1 MPTLASESKEQLSLP
16 HSSSLSSHSN
26 RPPHSPHAESH
37 LIVATPV
44 VTQYISAAL
53 TPRTTASST
62 SAAPNATSS
71 ASASP
76 LLSSSTSNLS
86 FGSSATLTSSPPSSV
101 SSGVSQPPITSVINS
116 QYVSNVDTLSRCV
129 LFANSDN
136 PRLIV
141 AHKVNKAHTDAYDDA
156 LMSAMR
162 EASVEQQ
169 RQRDQMSAVV
179 RSELDGELNP
189 FEQDSDGLTAST
201 RFHTRD
207 SSAAPQHFTSQHTHS
222 PIAEEAARNRN
233 SSSDVDIDNDTFP
246 ASPTHPSSVRVPLP
260 QSSSTSQLG
269 STNSP
274 QPSPTSSRQATFG
287 PTPTPSLQNVHP
299 LAAAAH
305 LHVDPTASPRYN
317 KSQQHTANEHDSKHR
332 MDTDKDGEKAKL
344 SGGGLIETNVA
355 PLPHRPGMDDE
366 WTMGEQISLAEQ
378 ILLMYVEIY
387 WQNPKAFAPFYRRRM
402 NTWRDKATLVYEHL
416 MQSRHKE
423 SVINRWRRQ
432 WHTRHIRKRMLD
444 FFEQELIRLDQQ
456 SADPSHPQH
465 HRNHRQSVV
474 RQRQDRAAS
483 TARSFPNPFR
493 ATTQQRSA
501 SRRSLVELQEGP
513 GRPSLRR
520 QLTQAELSAPLTAK
534 DQTTIPPP
542 TDAYFSRLN
551 EVCSALHAR
560 YVEVSEVVGNEIV
573 ERLLT
578 PTLPE
583 SIVDAAALNREVV
596 STMHSTNVL
605 PLLLSYHPEY
615 QNAAL
620 GFPGLI
626 LMSRTLR
633 RQLEN
638 PSLEFEQLQLTDLI
652 VAVNDLT
659 ETLRTAFHKLVARQ
673 PALLEQLVQQKRFRV
688 LRKVRQAE
696 EEEVQRERERG
707 KEPYPGSFS
716 FWLYDSQLYP
726 RRFNNE
732 SLNVLRHVNRQDSRV
747 FYLVAAHRF
756 EQAAKRL
763 RQLNDDSKAL
773 WLDMLVQRRKQESRD
788 TMIGISSTTSAQSR
802 LKQQESS
809 DSLRSLT
816 DKVSAAR
823 SPATNPLPSPH
834 DALLS
839 PSSGGE
845 EMEAA
850 ARDGRDELMSDEYE
864 DITAGR
870 PEHYGAKVVGMASH
884 TTYGHIHKWVD
895 ISAQYVVGLGR
906 NEQTG
911 ELEPWAVYDK
921 TFNEPLFHDLWT
933 TLKVGFMTR
942 ENIHN
947 HQLTLKRMKKAD
959 TVQLFLSNVLFC
971 SNATTS
977 QSINVSAEFFDD
989 PLLIWKEGK
998 RPVDIHHP
1006 TRPIAFDDFEWLQMF
1021 ISHPEL
1027 QPLITCVA
1035 DLNDLVN
1042 PRSVKRR
1049 PLHHCYFQLQEDG
1062 SYRLPLNRS
1071 KTIQPVKVI
1080 DLKFPMS
1087 SFQPAITRAVF
1098 TNAIKGGLSGIPFYG
1113 PTQTMSALLE
1123 RVFDFTDILYLQRHS
1138 QAQQSVL
1145 EALDGSDTSPFSH
1158 PVFTTAML
1166 ETATFYLL
1174 RTNIMLSGVI
1184 VNSVSANATLA
1195 ANYIKKVD
1203 FKRQQ
1208 AIEML
1213 ELRGFTVIPL
1223 PNSYY
1228 AVSYMRDPT
1237 TGQLTKLKLHSLG
1250 FRKIARSKKPHAAV
1264 DLFRP
1269 HRERRKRLVLQYLL
1283 TMANFFYVPLP
1294 AVGGVCKMIYKEVFV
1309 REIHKRQMW
1318 EAGLLGHI
1326 EHNPGQLSGILQ
1338 SELRMDQHF
1347 ADHVEA
1353 QCILILEER
1362 RLSPFDL
1369 SQEEKENHR
1378 AIVETWIRQHDPDYT
1393 SLHPP
1398 RVKLTESKTHD
1409 IRSPDR
1415 TPAADQPPEPKLSK
1429 RSVSKAA
1436 LME

>member
-1 MPTLASESKEQLSLP
+1 MPYLEESSADESKDRLTLP
-16 HSSSLSSHSN
+16 HNSSTSSAHSHFN
-26 RPPHSPHAESH
+26 RPPPSPHDESH
-37 LIVATPV
+37 LIVSTPV
-44 VTQYISAAL
+44 VTQYISSSL
-53 TPRTTASST
+53 TPRTAS
-62 SAAPNATSS
+62 SS
-71 ASASP
+71 ASAVHVSASASASALP
-76 LLSSSTSNLS
+76 LLSSSNLS
-86 FGSSATLTSSPPSSV
+86 SASSLALTSSPPSPASP
-101 SSGVSQPPITSVINS
+101 SAIQPPITSIINA
-116 QYVSNVDTLSRCV
+116 QYVCHVDTLSRCV

-141 AHKVNKAHTDAYDDA
+141 AHKLNKLHTDAYDDA

-162 EASVEQQ
+162 QASIEQE
-169 RQRDQMSAVV
+169 RQREQFRAGV
-179 RSELDGELNP
+179 RSELDGEPNP
-189 FEQDSDGLTAST
+189 FEQDSDGLTASA

-207 SSAAPQHFTSQHTHS
+207 SSAAPLHFTSQHTHS
-222 PIAEEAARNRN
+222 PIAEQRE
-233 SSSDVDIDNDTFP
+233 DIDDSFP
-246 ASPTHPSSVRVPLP
+246 TSPTQRTTTRLPLP
-260 QSSSTSQLG
+260 QSSSTSQLNSG
-269 STNSP
+269 VSVSP
-274 QPSPTSSRQATFG
+274 QPSPVSSRQATFG
-287 PTPTPSLQNVHP
+287 VTPTPSVQNIHP
-299 LAAAAH
+299 IEAAAH
-305 LHVDPTASPRYN
+305 LQLHVDPTASPRYN
-317 KSQQHTANEHDSKHR
+317 KTTQHSSATADDDSKHT
-332 MDTDKDGEKAKL
+332 MDGQSTSTDPNTCG
-344 SGGGLIETNVA
+344 IRTNTSPQHV
-355 PLPHRPGMDDE
+355 PGDENDE
-366 WTMGEQISLAEQ
+366 WTVGEQNSLAEQ
-378 ILLMYVEIY
+378 ILLMYVELF

-402 NTWRDKATLVYEHL
+402 QTWRDKATLVYEHL
-416 MQSRHKE
+416 LQSRHKE
-423 SVINRWRRQ
+423 SHINRWRRQ
-432 WHTRHIRKRMLD
+432 WNTRHIRKRMIA
-444 FFEQELIRLDQQ
+444 FFEQELVRLDLQ
-456 SADPSHPQH
+456 SADPAHPQH
-465 HRNHRQSVV
+465 HRNHRMSLV
-474 RQRQDRAAS
+474 RERQERAAS
-483 TARSFPNPFR
+483 TARLFPNPFR
-493 ATTQQRSA
+493 STPQRT
-501 SRRSLVELQEGP
+501 SRRPSVELQEGP

-520 QLTQAELSAPLTAK
+520 QLTQAELSVPLTAK

-560 YVEVSEVVGNEIV
+560 YVEVSEAVGTEIV
-573 ERLLT
+573 DRLLT
-578 PTLPE
+578 PALPE

-596 STMHSTNVL
+596 AVMHSPRVL

-615 QNAAL
+615 QHAAL

-673 PALLEQLVQQKRFRV
+673 PALLEQLVTQKRFKV
-688 LRKVRQAE
+688 LRKVREAE
-696 EEEVQRERERG
+696 EVEVQRERERG
-707 KEPYPGSFS
+707 KAPYPGSFS

-732 SLNVLRHVNRQDSRV
+732 SLNVLRHVNKQDSRI

-763 RQLNDDSKAL
+763 KQLNEHSKAL
-773 WLDMLVQRRKQESRD
+773 WLEMLMQRRKQESRD
-788 TMIGISSTTSAQSR
+788 NMVGISSTTSPPVSG
-802 LKQQESS
+802 LKPQ
-809 DSLRSLT
+809 DSTQSLT
-816 DKVSAAR
+816 GKMSTAR

-850 ARDGRDELMSDEYE
+850 AQNGRGELMSDEYE

-870 PEHYGAKVVGMASH
+870 PEYYGAKVIGMASH

-906 NEQTG
+906 NETTG

-947 HQLTLKRMKKAD
+947 HQLELKRMKRAD
-959 TVQLFLSNVLFC
+959 TVQQFLTNVLFS

-977 QSINVSAEFFDD
+977 QSINVSAEFFND
-989 PLLIWKEGK
+989 PLLIWKDGK
-998 RPVDIHHP
+998 RPSDIDHP

-1042 PRSVKRR
+1042 PRSVKRW
-1049 PLHHCYFQLQEDG
+1049 PLHHCYFQRQEDG

-1080 DLKFPMS
+1080 DIKFPQS
-1087 SFQPAITRAVF
+1087 SFQPAVTRAIF

-1123 RVFDFTDILYLQRHS
+1123 RVFDFTDILYLQRHH
-1138 QAQQSVL
+1138 QVQQMVM

-1166 ETATFYLL
+1166 ESAVFYLL

-1184 VNSVSANATLA
+1184 VNSVTANATLA
-1195 ANYIKKVD
+1195 TSYIKKVD

-1208 AIEML
+1208 GIEML
-1213 ELRGFTVIPL
+1213 EKRGFTVLPL

-1228 AVSYMRDPT
+1228 SLSYMRDPT
-1237 TGQLTKLKLHSLG
+1237 TGHLSKLKLHSLG

-1283 TMANFFYVPLP
+1283 TIANFFYVPIP

-1326 EHNPGQLSGILQ
+1326 QHNPGQLSGLLQ
-1338 SELRMDQHF
+1338 SELRMNRTF
-1347 ADHVEA
+1347 AEHVEA

-1369 SQEEKENHR
+1369 SQEEKDHHR

-1393 SLHPP
+1393 SLHPV
-1398 RVKLTESKTHD
+1398 REKRNEAKTHD
-1409 IRSPDR
+1409 VRPPDR
-1415 TPAADQPPEPKLSK
+1415 TPAVDQPAEPQTKK
-1429 RSVSKAA
+1429 GRISKAA

>member
-1 MPTLASESKEQLSLP
+1 MPYLDEAPAADESKEHLTLPRYSSASTSHLS
-16 HSSSLSSHSN
+16 
-26 RPPHSPHAESH
+26 RPPPSPHDDSH
-37 LIVATPV
+37 LIVSLPV
-44 VTQYISAAL
+44 VTRYISDAL
-53 TPRTTASST
+53 TPR
-62 SAAPNATSS
+62 AAAAS
-71 ASASP
+71 ASASLIP
-76 LLSSSTSNLS
+76 AAGPALPSSS
-86 FGSSATLTSSPPSSV
+86 SSDLHSTASSPASYGLNQSSISSSIV
-101 SSGVSQPPITSVINS
+101 SR
-116 QYVSNVDTLSRCV
+116 YVADVDTLSRCV
-129 LFANSDN
+129 LFANSNN
-136 PRLIV
+136 PRLLR
-141 AHKVNKAHTDAYDDA
+141 AHKVNKLHTDAYDDA

-162 EASVEQQ
+162 QASIQQQ
-169 RQRDQMSAVV
+169 RQQQNELQQITAAV
-179 RSELDGELNP
+179 RSLDEEPNP
-189 FEQDSDGLTAST
+189 FEQDSDGLTTST
-201 RFHTRD
+201 RFHARD
-207 SSAAPQHFTSQHTHS
+207 SSAAPLHFTSQHTQS
-222 PIAEEAARNRN
+222 PIAEHDG
-233 SSSDVDIDNDTFP
+233 SSQDIDTDLFP
-246 ASPTHPSSVRVPLP
+246 VSPTAPALSTRVPLP
-260 QSSSTSQLG
+260 QTSSTSQLA
-269 STNSP
+269 TTLSP
-274 QPSPTSSRQATFG
+274 QPSPLSTRQSTFAR
-287 PTPTPSLQNVHP
+287 TPTPSLIGQP
-299 LAAAAH
+299 LAPRATSAS
-305 LHVDPTASPRYN
+305 LHVDPSASPRYN
-317 KSQQHTANEHDSKHR
+317 KAKQPAADDSKQR
-332 MDTDKDGEKAKL
+332 MDSATSAKRQPKQ
-344 SGGGLIETNVA
+344 SGAGPIETNVA
-355 PLPHRPGMDDE
+355 PLPHRPGEDDE
-366 WTMGEQISLAEQ
+366 WTIGEQNSLAEQ
-378 ILLMYVEIY
+378 ILLMYVEIF
-387 WQNPKAFAPFYRRRM
+387 WQSPKAFAPFYRRKV

-432 WHTRHIRKRMLD
+432 WQTRHIRKRMIH

-465 HRNHRQSVV
+465 HRNHRMSLV
-474 RQRQDRAAS
+474 RQRQERAAG

-493 ATTQQRSA
+493 LNAQRST
-501 SRRSLVELQEGP
+501 SRLPLVELQDSDGS
-513 GRPSLRR
+513 RPSLRR
-520 QLTQAELSAPLTAK
+520 QLTQAELSVPLTAK

-542 TDAYFSRLN
+542 SDAYFSRLN
-551 EVCSALHAR
+551 EVCTALHAR
-560 YVEVSEVVGNEIV
+560 YVEVSQAVGNEIV

-578 PTLPE
+578 PTLPA

-596 STMHSTNVL
+596 TVMHSPKLL
-605 PLLLSYHPEY
+605 PLLLSYHPDY

-626 LMSRTLR
+626 LLSRTLR

-673 PALLEQLVQQKRFRV
+673 PALLEQLVQQKRFNV
-688 LRKVRQAE
+688 LRKVRDAE
-696 EEEVQRERERG
+696 EEVVQKERETG
-707 KEPYPGSFS
+707 QAPYPGSFS

-726 RRFNNE
+726 RRFNND
-732 SLNVLRHVNRQDSRV
+732 SLNVLRHVNKQDSRI

-756 EQAAKRL
+756 EQTAKRL
-763 RQLNDDSKAL
+763 RQLNDEGKAL
-773 WLDMLVQRRKQESRD
+773 WVEALVQRRKQESRN
-788 TMIGISSTTSAQSR
+788 TMVGISSTTSPPQSL

-809 DSLRSLT
+809 DSLQTPTS
-816 DKVSAAR
+816 KASAAR
-823 SPATNPLPSPH
+823 SPATNPLASPH

-850 ARDGRDELMSDEYE
+850 AQDGQGELMTDDYE

-870 PEHYGAKVVGMASH
+870 PEFYGAKMYGMASH

-911 ELEPWAVYDK
+911 QLEPWAVYDK
-921 TFNEPLFHDLWT
+921 TFNEPLFDTLWT
-933 TLKVGFMTR
+933 TLRVGFMTR
-942 ENIHN
+942 ENIHS
-947 HQLTLKRMKKAD
+947 HQLALKRMKKAD
-959 TVQLFLSNVLFC
+959 TVQQFLLNVLFS

-977 QSINVSAEFFDD
+977 QSINVSADFFTD

-998 RPVDIHHP
+998 QPRDVHHP

-1042 PRSVKRR
+1042 ARSIKRW

-1080 DLKFPMS
+1080 DLKFPMA
-1087 SFQPAITRAVF
+1087 SFQPAVTRAIF

-1123 RVFDFTDILYLQRHS
+1123 RVFDFTDILYLQRHF
-1138 QAQQSVL
+1138 QVQHMVL

-1158 PVFTTAML
+1158 PVFTRAML

-1174 RTNIMLSGVI
+1174 RTNIMLSAVI
-1184 VNSVSANATLA
+1184 VNTASANATLA
-1195 ANYIKKVD
+1195 TNYINKVD
-1203 FKRQQ
+1203 FKREQ
-1208 AIEML
+1208 AIVLLQE
-1213 ELRGFTVIPL
+1213 RGFTVVPL
-1223 PNSYY
+1223 PHTYY
-1228 AVSYMRDPT
+1228 ALTYMRDPE
-1237 TGQLTKLKLHSLG
+1237 TGRLTSLKIHSLG

-1269 HRERRKRLVLQYLL
+1269 HRERRKRLFLQYLL
-1283 TMANFFYVPLP
+1283 TMANFFYVPIP

-1309 REIHKRQMW
+1309 REVHKRQMW

-1326 EHNPGQLSGILQ
+1326 QHNPGQLSAILQ
-1338 SELRMDQHF
+1338 SELRMNQRF

-1369 SQEEKENHR
+1369 SQEEKEHHR

-1398 RVKLTESKTHD
+1398 REKLTEAKTHD
-1409 IRSPDR
+1409 IRPPDR
-1415 TPAADQPPEPKLSK
+1415 TPAADQPPEPNIKK
-1429 RSVSKAA
+1429 RRMSKAA